1 MFSRIPEQK
10 MRYVRTGLLIAW
22 FVLIVSL
29 FWDPITPF
37 LTMPENTWSP
47 FHLRPDAAPVMVQGH
62 PLAATPYAMGNRM
75 WWTMV
80 LPLVPIFLMVFGHE
94 AWRRVC
100 PLSHFSQIPHML
112 GWQHKIKTL
121 NRRSGRVDRVL
132 ALLPQGWLRR
142 NNYYL
147 QLAFLTAGVCA
158 RLLFVNADRIALVGI
173 FAFMLGFA
181 LIIGLLYG
189 GKTWC
194 NYFCPIAVIQDIY
207 TGPGGLVES
216 KAHLAG
222 TPVSQSMCRAPG
234 PRGDQSIC
242 VACTTNCPDID
253 VENSYWRT
261 LDSDPKRFMYYG
273 FFGLV
278 WAFYSY
284 YWVYSGGWDYYF
296 TGAWTHES
304 GQMGKLLDPGFYM
317 GGVAIPIPKII
328 AAPLYLTVC
337 VLLSYWLWVLIERGY
352 ARFAAA
358 RGRPLSKAR
367 LRHQML
373 SVCAFLTF
381 NLFYI
386 FAGRPNILLMP
397 SWAIKLIDVLFIF
410 VSTTWLI
417 RSLRRDAELYSHE
430 RVARSLRDQLARMG
444 FRSEEVLEG
453 RALDQLSA
461 DEVYVLAKTL
471 PNFSTAQK
479 REAYRAILGEALE
492 GGHAQS
498 AESLEILKDLRTQ
511 LGLTEADHHAITES
525 LGIQDPALLDPEA
538 RGSIEVQVRRENYRK
553 FLTDL
558 VERDCPPSVRPADF
572 LATSKALEAA
582 APVRS
587 FFGISDEDHARIVG
601 EIGGDETRIIDSA
614 RAMLEKLRELEIVR
628 FSLIVDPRPEA
639 LLIRQTLLM
648 TQRGLIREIV
658 SIIASIADLQIAR
671 SFAQSLY
678 VLRGDDSDPATA
690 DVIEAA
696 PAEIR
701 DAFIEMTSDPV
712 LWSYL
717 DVIEASKPPA
727 EVFGSLAR
735 DRDPVV
741 AALAISA
748 VAGTD
753 RALAEAPAAE
763 LMERIK
769 TPSALIEEALA
780 AVVQGRRSETIAKMA
795 ELLAA
800 EVFASVNLDTLAQIA
815 RQSKRVTFR
824 VGEQI
829 CRFGES
835 SDSFF
840 VLVRGETEAYV
851 EGENG
856 RTVFRRAQSGAVF
869 GELGVYTGRPRTA
882 SIEVVSATAEVIEV
896 PRDVIDNLLNRDLHA
911 TRAVLSVVSSYLLGP
926 APVPT
931 EPSRSIEAMA
941 EAAQ

>member
-1 MFSRIPEQK
+1 